1 MNRPLVLVLLGVLS
15 ISIGMN
21 ILLFNHIEKQQK
33 IITEVRDILVEK
45 REQKRKEYMDK
56 IIEYILESYS
66 RKCII

>member
-1 MNRPLVLVLLGVLS
+1 MNKPLVLVLLGVLS

-56 IIEYILESYS
+56 IIEHILESYS